1 MGERIKF
8 KSPRGEIV
16 EASLYRTE
24 TYKGKDTGNYVLKLV
39 LTGDALE
46 AVKAQVEEFLVD
58 TYGPKK
64 AKDAKRPFKTTK
76 DGSKTFITFKA
87 KAEIDGKPRHIG
99 IFDSKGAPVKRELNI
114 GSGSIV
120 KVAGTMASW
129 AEEPGVSFYMDAV
142 QVINL
147 IEPPASPF
155 ESDGSDGGF
164 VA

>member
-1 MGERIKF
+1 MGERTKF

-16 EASLYRTE
+16 EASLYKTE
-24 TYKGKDTGNYVLKLV
+24 RLVGFDTGSYLV
-39 LTGDALE
+39 RLALAGDALE
-46 AVKAQVEEFLVD
+46 TVKARVEEFLVD

-64 AKDAKRPFKTTK
+64 AKHAKRPFKTTK
-76 DGSKTFITFKA
+76 DGSKTFITFRA
-87 KAEIDGKPRHIG
+87 KAVIDGRPRHLG
-99 IFDSKGAPVKRELNI
+99 IFDSKGVPVKRELNI

-120 KVAGTMASW
+120 RVAGTMASW

-164 VA
+164 VG